1 MWIIQVTS
9 VNKKVLAFLLTLRY
23 TYKAYCK
30 LSASYPFGRKGHK
43 SNRGGDFVKKYEIM
57 FIVKSVEDEVVNA
70 MVEKVENLI
79 TKNGGTVEKVDRWG
93 KRRLAYEVKKT
104 AEGYYVLIN
113 FDADPAI
120 IAEIDRVMKI
130 TDEILK
136 HMIVKNDK

>member
-1 MWIIQVTS
+1 
-9 VNKKVLAFLLTLRY
+9 
-23 TYKAYCK
+23 
-30 LSASYPFGRKGHK
+30 
-43 SNRGGDFVKKYEIM
+43 VKKYEVM
-57 FIVKSVEDEVVNA
+57 FIVKSIEEEVVNA